1 MTKKKKGLLPRIEI
15 LIILVFFISFILWA
29 MSKCSAKQSLNER
42 LTPDEDLT
50 AQEDSVPD
58 FTITPKPLPQ
68 NADAIDASQNETT
81 AKAPVEELSKLFI
94 TIEGLKLRTGP
105 DLDSTV
111 IYQFPLFEEVY
122 FMNEVTDSTYQISLG
137 KEIAD
142 EPWVKVKNKRGKIG
156 WVYGAGVNYY
166 KKKREGVQ

>member
-15 LIILVFFISFILWA
+15 LIILIFFLSFIIWA
-29 MSKCSAKQSLNER
+29 MSKCNAKKLLYEQS
-42 LTPDEDLT
+42 TPTEEST
-50 AQEDSVPD
+50 VQNDSTPD
-58 FTITPKPLPQ
+58 FTITPKALPQ
-68 NADAIDASQNETT
+68 KEDAIQSKSEQKSQP
-81 AKAPVEELSKLFI
+81 AELSKLYI
-94 TIEGLKLRTGP
+94 TIDGLKLRTGP
-105 DLDSTV
+105 SLDSTV

-122 FMNEVTDSTYQISLG
+122 FMNEVTDSTYQLSLG
-137 KEIAD
+137 KEMAD